1 MRTFTADLLNDE
13 YKIASP
19 FTALISGSSG
29 AGKTTFI
36 KNLLLQN
43 KIDFS
48 PRTIYYHYPP
58 ELTSIPVM
66 VRVPEYSLYL
76 VNNYS
81 FARAIFPILDSGIS
95 FLMLISNTSLDFR
108 MSKSGIKLNQIVWL
122 YWMTYTPKL

>member
-13 YKIASP
+13 YRIASP

-58 ELTSIPVM
+58 ELTSIPVK

-76 VNNYS
+76 VKKL
-81 FARAIFPILDSGIS
+81 F
-95 FLMLISNTSLDFR
+95 FR
-108 MSKSGIKLNQIVWL
+108 LSHIPN
-122 YWMTYTPKL
+122 PR